1 MRRPAVLLFG
11 KIADPYCRQ
20 VVSLAER
27 ETDLTFHVGT
37 RHHAFPAESLTW
49 HGDYLISY
57 LSPWIIPTGLLQNAT
72 GAALNFHPGPPSYPG
87 IGCTNFAL
95 YNDETSYGVTCH
107 RMAPL
112 VDTGEIVAV
121 RRFPIFAHDTVQS
134 LTERCHAAIFVL
146 CSEMLAL
153 IVNGSRLPAAGETWA
168 RKPYRRSEL
177 DELCR
182 VTLEMSHDEVRRRI
196 RATTYPNMPGAFI
209 EVAGA
214 RLPIRDLAELD
225 RVRGGM
231 DRVS

>member
-11 KIADPYCRQ
+11 KSTDPYCRRA
-20 VVSLAER
+20 VSFAER
-27 ETDLTFHVGT
+27 ETDLTFHLGT
-37 RHHAFPAESLTW
+37 RQDPFPAESLTW
-49 HGDYLISY
+49 RGDHVISY
-57 LSPWIIPTGLLQNAT
+57 LSPWIIPTVLLQRAT

-95 YNDETSYGVTCH
+95 YNEETSYGVTCH
-107 RMAPL
+107 RMASS
-112 VDTGEIVAV
+112 VDTGEIVSV
-121 RRFPIFAHDTVQS
+121 RRFPILAHDTVQS
-134 LTERCHAAIFVL
+134 LTERCHASILVL
-146 CSEMLAL
+146 FSEMLAL
-153 IVNGSRLPAAGETWA
+153 ILGGSRLSAAGEPWT

-182 VTLEMSHDEVRRRI
+182 LTLEMSDDEVRRRI